1 MVYAAGLLLA
11 TGLVAEWGAWYSTS
25 LPYRT
30 QTEALLHGDLA
41 VSRSVAALKFD
52 HTWSEHGVHQVWGLG
67 VPLWR
72 LPFEAAAKLIGYDG
86 FPDRLAFGLF
96 ALLVSFVVLKVWV
109 GLAETPGSAPASKGG
124 RGFPETASPGTP
136 NSRSASGDTSSDGWQ
151 LVAGFGAG
159 FIILLLFP
167 PFLTLLQVRGAV
179 WEEAVAYEYLFAI
192 LLVSLLITFV
202 RRPTIGRVLLVCALA
217 GLGGLIRPTLVFYG
231 FATVVLATLVWVFK
245 AGPRPGRAEAARRLP
260 PPVREP
266 EALLAPALSSSI
278 ANGGEGGRRP
288 GEEGLASHRLDDR
301 LETSPALGPV
311 LTPALLG
318 LLLFCLGGGVLWLTN
333 LKRFGDGFEF
343 GHKLNVQYLYG
354 SMHATRFD
362 DPFQDEPLTGA
373 AKELFGALFLANKFN
388 GADWYQ
394 ENIFPG
400 QSPTVRWREFYFR
413 TYDWSYLPLLLLG
426 WAAAVA
432 AGFKL
437 RVTGFGLGNR
447 VLPLGSQT
455 SARSVSG
462 APAFG
467 PASGGGCGFSE
478 TASPGTNASDSPS
491 TDWPL
496 LTLGLWSLL
505 AALPLASFYLYA
517 PVISSR
523 YLMDLAP
530 AFASALAAAWLFV
543 AARCERR
550 WSRVLA
556 CVLLCAWLGVEL
568 YLSRSVYG
576 GPASVT
582 AAELKVLRESRPA
595 PDGGTN
601 TYTANDYGQSLTGDQ
616 SKIPFD
622 RAGWN
627 AETGAV
633 MPLVILFVK
642 DPTFLELEFEVQP
655 HPRITAN
662 PEDIR
667 AKVGLEFLERTQ
679 ITKTEQGWR
688 VRFRGPQQPRWRD
701 GLQGAFIATVPKQFL
716 AERTTPWILKA
727 ARWRDQSEDVSDPR

>member
-1 MVYAAGLLLA
+1 MYAAGLLLA

-25 LPYRT
+25 LPYRA
-30 QTEALLHGDLA
+30 QTEALLHADRA

-192 LLVSLLITFV
+192 LLVSLLITSV

-245 AGPRPGRAEAARRLP
+245 AGPRPGRAEAARRLLP
-260 PPVREP
+260 PGREP
-266 EALLAPALSSSI
+266 EALLAPSLSSSI

-288 GEEGLASHRLDDR
+288 GEEGLASHRLADR

-426 WAAAVA
+426 WAAAIA
-432 AGFKL
+432 AGL
-437 RVTGFGLGNR
+437 GSRVWRLGDR
-447 VLPLGSQT
+447 RSELGRSKVLPRVPPAVGAPNSD
-455 SARSVSG
+455 SARHALG
-462 APAFG
+462 
-467 PASGGGCGFSE
+467 
-478 TASPGTNASDSPS
+478 DSR
-491 TDWPL
+491 TL
-496 LTLGLWSLL
+496 ITLGAWSLL

-530 AFASALAAAWLFV
+530 AFASAIAAAWLFV
-543 AARCERR
+543 ATRCERR

-556 CVLLCAWLGVEL
+556 CVLLCTWLGVEL

-601 TYTANDYGQSLTGDQ
+601 T
-616 SKIPFD
+616 
-622 RAGWN
+622 
-627 AETGAV
+627 
-633 MPLVILFVK
+633 
-642 DPTFLELEFEVQP
+642 
-655 HPRITAN
+655 
-662 PEDIR
+662 
-667 AKVGLEFLERTQ
+667 
-679 ITKTEQGWR
+679 
-688 VRFRGPQQPRWRD
+688 
-701 GLQGAFIATVPKQFL
+701 
-716 AERTTPWILKA
+716 
-727 ARWRDQSEDVSDPR
+727 